1 MSLPKPAK
9 QQRTLTG
16 YSLAQKVKVLQRLDA
31 GAKVTQLSKELGIAQ
46 NTIST
51 WKNPKHRAKIM
62 ADYEAG
68 LIDAD
73 RVKHRDA
80 KFPDIEAATFK
91 WFKEIRSREAT
102 VPIDGRSIKI
112 KAEQ

>member
-1 MSLPKPAK
+1 MLQAIIKRNVFDPGKLWILLYKRRDFSGVKSDHYQHHTGMSLPKPAK

-51 WKNPKHRAKIM
+51 WKNPKNRAKIM
-62 ADYEAG
+62 ADYNAG
-68 LIDAD
+68 
-73 RVKHRDA
+73 
-80 KFPDIEAATFK
+80 
-91 WFKEIRSREAT
+91 
-102 VPIDGRSIKI
+102 
-112 KAEQ
+112 